1 MTVFSLLRADKK
13 RWRRNS
19 RRDQHG
25 KIMTDDEAQ
34 ISVNGNRGHHS
45 ITFSCFLYVC
55 FCYRQGLYRMLIYY
69 LQESQSKYALDESF
83 HFFPLHVQVHF
94 VI

>member
-25 KIMTDDEAQ
+25 KIMTHDEAQ

-55 FCYRQGLYRMLIYY
+55 FCYRQGLSVPR
-69 LQESQSKYALDESF
+69 LDLLSLRITE
-83 HFFPLHVQVHF
+83 Q
-94 VI
+94 ICIR